1 MSQAITNN
9 AIIAIANH
17 PLSPLW
23 RGRRNLVQKTWDK
36 ILTSF
41 EEEEEEPGKY
51 NLSKEWDEYEIG
63 QNITSM
69 KIINKKV
76 K

>member
-1 MSQAITNN
+1 MLPCYKGHRS
-9 AIIAIANH
+9 
-17 PLSPLW
+17 SSE
-23 RGRRNLVQKTWDK
+23 KTQRDLNQQEHNQTLGK

-41 EEEEEEPGKY
+41 EEEEEESGKY
-51 NLSKEWDEYEIG
+51 NPSKAWDEYEIG

>member
-1 MSQAITNN
+1 MNQQEQNQT
-9 AIIAIANH
+9 
-17 PLSPLW
+17 L
-23 RGRRNLVQKTWDK
+23 GK

-41 EEEEEEPGKY
+41 EEEEEGPGKY
-51 NLSKEWDEYEIG
+51 NPSKEWDEYEIG